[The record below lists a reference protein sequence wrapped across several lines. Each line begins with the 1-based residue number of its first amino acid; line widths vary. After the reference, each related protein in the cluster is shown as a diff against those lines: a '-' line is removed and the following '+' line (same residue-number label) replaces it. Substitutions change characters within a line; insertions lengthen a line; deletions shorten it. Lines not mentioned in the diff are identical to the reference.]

1 MLKGTLDDFTL
12 PDIFRLMSLAKKT
25 GRLEV
30 SRGAGEGRV
39 FFNDGDVYYAESS
52 LSREPLGQKLIRARA
67 LTESQ
72 LNKALDTHSQTGKRV
87 GDIMIESG
95 MVTSEQIEAAVAQQI
110 EDAVFDLLRWDL
122 GEFTWEAGAALEVE
136 VPISVSV
143 ENLIME
149 ASRRLDELEVIQRKI
164 PGDHAILMMAHA
176 PPEGAAEINIT
187 PEEWRALVLV
197 DGSRTV
203 GEIGSLIGKDDFET
217 MKILYGLVSAGLV
230 EVDHEATAA
239 AAEAAEQEDVEELVE
254 EEVQPEATEEEDLV
268 AETGVEDELP
278 EAEVPEP
285 EVAEA
290 EVAGA
295 EHGGVDDLESLLEDA
310 PEPEQQPQAEAAV
323 EEGIEAPAASGPP
336 AAPPEPEPPDLEIV
350 AQPEA
355 EVAGGGPAESDEA
368 VAFDMSSEELLA
380 DEPVTYEPTA
390 EEVSEAASELGT
402 VAPSEAPD
410 LLDALEA
417 PPEPPSEVA
426 VPDEEVGADEAAEAE
441 TVSVGDAED
450 PFLSDLLDQDAAGAD
465 APVEA
470 AEPAV
475 PAPAAAAEAET
486 VPADEG
492 EAAPEQVEEAEERE
506 EEEEGSPTVDRAAV
520 VRELAGL
527 FDEDRPKAR
536 PAGPQAPPSPEA
548 DAGDQRKRVEDDDQI
563 NKGVISRLIKGV
575 KGL

>member
-25 GRLEV
+25 GRMDV

-39 FFNDGDVYYAESS
+39 FFNEGDVYYAESS

-72 LNKALDTHSQTGKRV
+72 LNKALDTHAQTGRRV

-95 MVTSEQIEAAVAQQI
+95 MVTSDQIEAAVAQQI

-122 GEFTWEAGAALEVE
+122 GEFTWETGAELDVE

-164 PGDHAILMMAHA
+164 PGEHAVLMMAQT

-197 DGSRTV
+197 DGSRTL
-203 GEIGSLIGKDDFET
+203 GEIGRMIGKDDFET

-230 EVDHEATAA
+230 EVDQEASVA
-239 AAEAAEQEDVEELVE
+239 AAEAAE
-254 EEVQPEATEEEDLV
+254 
-268 AETGVEDELP
+268 
-278 EAEVPEP
+278 AEVE

-290 EVAGA
+290 EEPAPEAALEVEEPAPEVEEPALEVEEPALEVVGA
-295 EHGGVDDLESLLEDA
+295 EPEVEPEAAAEPEVEVVAAEPEPTGDLEDFPA
-310 PEPEQQPQAEAAV
+310 
-323 EEGIEAPAASGPP
+323 GAPAATVEEPGP
-336 AAPPEPEPPDLEIV
+336 E
-350 AQPEA
+350 
-355 EVAGGGPAESDEA
+355 
-368 VAFDMSSEELLA
+368 
-380 DEPVTYEPTA
+380 
-390 EEVSEAASELGT
+390 
-402 VAPSEAPD
+402 
-410 LLDALEA
+410 
-417 PPEPPSEVA
+417 EVA
-426 VPDEEVGADEAAEAE
+426 VPEAEAEPAEVGPETGAVGEEPVGGELDVTADEVLAGVAPADEVLAGVAPADEVAVDEGGGPEDVEVAAAADTTPDLMDVLEVAPEPQAEVEVPAFEGMDEAPAGPEEEAPAAE

-450 PFLSDLLDQDAAGAD
+450 PFLSDLLDQDAAAD
-465 APVEA
+465 APEEVA
-470 AEPAV
+470 SPPAEPA
-475 PAPAAAAEAET
+475 AEE
-486 VPADEG
+486 VSDEG
-492 EAAPEQVEEAEERE
+492 EGEVAP
-506 EEEEGSPTVDRAAV
+506 SVDRAAV

-527 FDEDRPKAR
+527 FDEDRPKGR
-536 PAGPQAPPSPEA
+536 PTGASAPPAPGPPA
-548 DAGDQRKRVEDDDQI
+548 DDERKRVEDDEQI